1 MRLHY
6 IELLEEKHPLCFS
19 LAAAEELDEHFGGLD
34 KMADE
39 LTSEDIKCV
48 AKATDKVLTEM
59 LKAGRIYAGA
69 IGMDLPD
76 PIRCRP
82 SDLLDPREGRALMAI
97 FTAIKEDSARKV
109 KTQGNAEATQGN

>member
-1 MRLHY
+1 MKLHY

-19 LAAAEELDEHFGGLD
+19 FAAAEELDEHFGGLD

-39 LTSEDIKCV
+39 LTSKDIKRV
-48 AKATDKVLTEM
+48 AKAIDKVLTEM

-69 IGMDLPD
+69 MGVDLPN

-82 SDLLDPREGRALMAI
+82 SDLLSPKEGMALRAI
-97 FTAIKEDSARKV
+97 FAAIKGDSARKV
-109 KTQGNAEATQGN
+109 KIQGNAEATQGD